1 MKLYHFAL
9 IFVCFAIAMVA
20 ITDLSV
26 SEKNYMAEGTEV
38 QNTIFDRAVVAATTR
53 LLDTEEG
60 ASELKREEAVT
71 AFYDSLF
78 ASFGISD
85 MPASRENMK
94 LYVPVICVT
103 EPDGFYIYSDEVVY
117 SPSGTGTEVF
127 RCWTEKRTY
136 NFREETAPSGYRA
149 TDFIIRFM
157 GKGYCYVFD
166 TQGIIHGKK
175 GELFRIYLDDFVQ
188 EYSAYTPTAVPSAE
202 AEYTDIVTVLKGPK
216 NYWSLLS
223 HPEEFRDTEANVRAE
238 QLEEALNY
246 YCNEHNYVAQQ
257 QGILYTFSIPS
268 FDAETYLRATE
279 GTSFLAFFQGYPV
292 PGTSG
297 ETFNRYS
304 VSNAQVEMV
313 QAYYIDDTL
322 TYHSREDCP
331 LATEIIDSAGSQYG
345 AAAKGAYAC
354 DRCYPDTG
362 AHRHPTK

>member
-1 MKLYHFAL
+1 MKLYHYAL

-26 SEKNYMAEGTEV
+26 SEKNYMAEGAEV
-38 QNTIFDRAVVAATTR
+38 ENTIFDRAVVAATNR

-103 EPDGFYIYSDEVVY
+103 EPDGFYIYSDEIVY

-136 NFREETAPSGYRA
+136 NHRETTAPSGYRA

-157 GKGYCYVFD
+157 GEGYCYVFD
-166 TQGIIHGKK
+166 TQGIIHGTK
-175 GELFRIYLDDFVQ
+175 GELFRIYLDDFIQ
-188 EYSAYTPTAVPSAE
+188 EYNDYTPTAVHSE
-202 AEYTDIVTVLKGPK
+202 DDEYADIVAVLKGPK
-216 NYWSLLS
+216 NYWSILS
-223 HPEEFRDTEANVRAE
+223 HPEEYSETEANVRATE
-238 QLEEALNY
+238 LEEALNY
-246 YCNEHNYVAQQ
+246 YCNEHNSVAQQ
-257 QGILYTFSIPS
+257 EGIMYSFSIPT

-292 PGTSG
+292 PGTK
-297 ETFNRYS
+297 EVFNRYA
-304 VSNAQVEMV
+304 VSNAQVELHS
-313 QAYYIDDTL
+313 AFYIDNTM
-322 TYHSREDCP
+322 TFHSKEDCP
-331 LATEIIDSAGSQYG
+331 DATEIIDSAGSQYG
-345 AAAKGAYAC
+345 AASKGAYAC
-354 DRCYPDTG
+354 PKCVPNGVY
-362 AHRHPTK
+362 RHPTK

>member
-1 MKLYHFAL
+1 MKLYHYAL

-20 ITDLSV
+20 ITDLGV

-38 QNTIFDRAVVAATTR
+38 QNTIFDRAVVAATNM

-60 ASELKREEAVT
+60 ASEFRREEAVN

-94 LYVPVICVT
+94 LYVPVICIT
-103 EPDGFYIYSDEVVY
+103 EPDGFYIYSDEIVY
-117 SPSGTGTEVF
+117 SPSGSGTEVF

-136 NFREETAPSGYRA
+136 NFRESSAPSGYRA

-157 GKGYCYVFD
+157 GGGYCYVFD
-166 TQGIIHGKK
+166 TQGIVHGKK
-175 GELFRIYLDDFVQ
+175 GELFRIYLDDFLQ
-188 EYSAYTPTAVPSAE
+188 EYSDYSPTVIPGE
-202 AEYTDIVTVLKGPK
+202 NAEYTDIVAELKGPK
-216 NYWSLLS
+216 NYWSLIS
-223 HPEEFRDTEANVRAE
+223 HPEEFRETEAGVRAQE
-238 QLEEALNY
+238 LEAALNY

-257 QGILYTFSIPS
+257 QGVLYNFSIPA

-292 PGTSG
+292 PGTK
-297 ETFNRYS
+297 EVFNRYS
-304 VSNAQVEMV
+304 VSNAQVELI
-313 QAYYIDDTL
+313 QAYYIDDTM
-322 TYHSREDCP
+322 TYHRREDCP

-345 AAAKGAYAC
+345 AASKGAYAC
-354 DRCYPDTG
+354 DQCYPDTG
-362 AHRHPTK
+362 AHKHPTK